1 MEFAWLEI
9 KKGLN
14 FHLSLTLSKQNG
26 GVILGD
32 SQFTDN
38 VDWRWLD
45 DDKWKLTSIDEWK
58 GDIGLWSLWRTKT
71 SPDKGHCLSSVM
83 FYHQHI
89 AKINIEL
96 YRLFIL
102 ILNDIMF
109 DRHWC
114 MYQYNI
120 HTSIPLH
127 SKVNKTKLCRPS
139 KQNQTLQTKK
149 LTVTHRSSQ
158 NTL

>member
-83 FYHQHI
+83 FFHQHI

-96 YRLFIL
+96 YRLCSTYPEWY
-102 ILNDIMF
+102 
-109 DRHWC
+109 HVWQWY

-120 HTSIPLH
+120 HIPLH
-127 SKVNKTKLCRPS
+127 SKVNKTKLSRPS